1 MATAAEATCLRW
13 GHGMSNESPDRKRE
27 YVLAELRCAW
37 IKARLAQIE
46 IETAAVAFKHNIVT
60 SEEAAAMLSDSDVV
74 RFVGIEVYGGA
85 E

>member
-1 MATAAEATCLRW
+1 
-13 GHGMSNESPDRKRE
+13 MSSESPDRKCE

-46 IETAAVAFKHNIVT
+46 IETAAVAFKRNMVT
-60 SEEAAAMLSDSDVV
+60 SEEAAAMLSDSEVV
-74 RFVGIEVYGGA
+74 RFIGIEIGGGA